1 MKWCYDWICIK
12 MVLCDGQEVASST
25 VDGWCLCQ
33 RSGACAIK
41 WAGHSVPGQRNHVA
55 GGRWNCVVSCSG
67 EDTRLVS
74 GWCRLK
80 LLSFRPVCA
89 VLWLCLKLVYRFIA
103 ILSIFDDIVWWFRES
118 WVQYERLGVWNI
130 NNIRFLRLRKK
141 ATERTWTY
149 SVFILLMCL
158 VILLMLVVLVL
169 YL

>member
-103 ILSIFDDIVWWFRES
+103 ILSIFDDMVWWFRES
-118 WVQYERLGVWNI
+118 WVQYERLGVWMSTI
-130 NNIRFLRLRKK
+130 SGFYGCRRRRRRKHELK
-141 ATERTWTY
+141 AFHSSIDSLERTL
-149 SVFILLMCL
+149 SV
-158 VILLMLVVLVL
+158 
-169 YL
+169 